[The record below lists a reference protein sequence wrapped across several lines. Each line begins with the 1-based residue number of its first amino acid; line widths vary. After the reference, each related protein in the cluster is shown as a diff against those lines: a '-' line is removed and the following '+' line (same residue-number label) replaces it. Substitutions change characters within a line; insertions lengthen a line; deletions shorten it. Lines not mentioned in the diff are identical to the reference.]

1 MNIIANEQVIE
12 DVLYI
17 EVEGE
22 IDAYT
27 APQLKERAAAIE
39 WTDETVVK
47 MDLSKVTYMDSTGL
61 GVFVGIYKR
70 ATAAGSAFQ
79 LRGLND
85 RLYRLFEIT
94 GLNEVIDIEKESG
107 DLDAKI

>member
-1 MNIIANEQVIE
+1 MNIIANERMIE
-12 DVLYI
+12 DVLHI

-27 APQLKERAAAIE
+27 APQLKERASSID
-39 WTDETVVK
+39 WTEETAVII
-47 MDLSKVTYMDSTGL
+47 DLSNVTYMDSTGL

-70 ATAAGSAFQ
+70 ANAAGSKFQ
-79 LRGLND
+79 LRGLNE

-94 GLNEVIDIEKESG
+94 GLHEVIDIEKESG

>member
-1 MNIIANEQVIE
+1 MNIIANEQVVE
-12 DVLYI
+12 NVLHL

-27 APQLKERAAAIE
+27 APQLKERAATIE
-39 WTDETVVK
+39 WTEETVVQ

-70 ATAAGSAFQ
+70 AHAAGGTFQ
-79 LRGLND
+79 LRGLNE

-107 DLDAKI
+107 DLDAEI